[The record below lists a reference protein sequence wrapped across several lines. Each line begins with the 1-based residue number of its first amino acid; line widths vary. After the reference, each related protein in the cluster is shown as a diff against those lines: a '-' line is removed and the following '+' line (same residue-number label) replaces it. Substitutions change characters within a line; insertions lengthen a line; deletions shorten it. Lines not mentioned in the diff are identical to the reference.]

1 MTEVW
6 GTLAKSQI
14 DPQTINEAITAAI
27 ADHEADT
34 SAHVDVGESLYS
46 HKASE
51 VIDHIARSVV
61 ADKFQQDLFSYNM
74 LVFPLITLD
83 PFTISATY
91 SSVGLGCILI
101 RTSQVLN
108 NTATIENIPA
118 PISTVVFDEDVYWEM
133 TAQFYSESGDSGSRD
148 GFIGMGL
155 DGVDFL
161 GFKISANVV
170 YAHSNDGGSAS
181 YTDVELTGVTA
192 STNNAFSIK
201 YYNGVKAEFYVGGV
215 LKATI
220 TTNLPTDAEALPV
233 YGWVKT
239 KTTGKYATLRFG
251 SFAIALHT
259 VLES

>member
-1 MTEVW
+1 MSDIW
-6 GTLAKSQI
+6 GLMPKSQT
-14 DPQTINEAITAAI
+14 DPQTIDEAIAAAI

-61 ADKFQQDLFSYNM
+61 ADKFKQDLFSYDL

-83 PFTISATY
+83 PYTISATA

-118 PISTVVFDEDVYWEM
+118 PVSTIVFENDVYWEM
-133 TAQFYSESGDSGSRD
+133 TLQFYSESGDSNSRD
-148 GFIGMGL
+148 GFMGMGL

-161 GFKISANVV
+161 GVKVSNNTV

-181 YTDVELTGVTA
+181 YTDVEMSGVTA
-192 STNNAFSIK
+192 SAYNAYSIK
-201 YYNGVKAEFYVGGV
+201 YYHGEKAEFYVNGV

-220 TTNLPTDAEALPV
+220 TTNLPADAESLPV

-239 KTTGKYATLRFG
+239 KTTGKYAVLRFG
-251 SFAIALHT
+251 NFAVSPHAS
-259 VLES
+259 LES